1 MTFLQCIRVSYRASL
16 VAQMVRSLPAMQE
29 TWVQSLRQEDT
40 LEKEISI
47 HSSIVAWKIP
57 WTEEPCRLQSMG
69 SQSRT
74 RLSNF
79 TIDLLTGKP
88 SVPPGSRRLWGLVAE
103 LKLWD
108 YSCGLLQISK
118 NVWGVRLSL

>member
-16 VAQMVRSLPAMQE
+16 VAQMVRSLPAMRE

-79 TIDLLTGKP
+79 TYRP
-88 SVPPGSRRLWGLVAE
+88 SNRQAQCASRFKETLGSGGRVEAL
-103 LKLWD
+103 
-108 YSCGLLQISK
+108 GLLMWSAPDFQKCLGS
-118 NVWGVRLSL
+118 